1 MSLIELYNY
10 FNNEVADP
18 RTNSWF
24 LVSSPVPVILATL
37 SYLYFVLQCGPRYM
51 KDKPPYKLKGF
62 IMCYNIFQIV
72 TNAWIVYALLEAGW
86 YKDYFLSCVHE
97 ERYMKTPQ
105 GYKFANITWYILC
118 LKIIDFIEAGVF
130 VLRKKQNQV
139 SFLHLYHHV
148 STVAIIWL
156 SNKYFVTGMAM
167 TIPVVNCSVHV
178 VMYTYYLLSSFGP
191 SMQKLTAPVK
201 PLITIMQMV
210 QFVILMVYSF
220 QAFVPGCPGV
230 KINAAMIIVDL
241 IINFV
246 LFYNFYKKNYV
257 EKKKHN

>member
-1 MSLIELYNY
+1 MSLTELYNY
-10 FNNEVADP
+10 FNTEVADP

-51 KDKPPYKLKGF
+51 ETRRSYNLKGF
-62 IMCYNIFQIV
+62 IKCYNIFQIV
-72 TNAWIVYALLEAGW
+72 TNAWIVYEILEAGW
-86 YKDYFLSCVHE
+86 YSDYFLSCIRE

-105 GYKFANITWYILC
+105 GYRFTNIMWYILC
-118 LKIIDFIEAGVF
+118 LKIIDFIETGVF

-148 STVAIIWL
+148 STVLL
-156 SNKYFVTGMAM
+156 SWICVKYFINGMSM
-167 TIPVVNCSVHV
+167 TPFIVNCSVHV
-178 VMYTYYLLSSFGP
+178 IMYTYYFLSSFGP
-191 SMQKLTAPVK
+191 SMQTLTAPIK

-210 QFVILMVYSF
+210 QFVVLIVYSF
-220 QAFVPGCPGV
+220 QAFVPGCPGQ
-230 KINAAMIIVDL
+230 KINSGIMIVDL
-241 IINFV
+241 IINFF

-257 EKKKHN
+257 EKKKRN

>member
-1 MSLIELYNY
+1 MNLIEWYNY
-10 FNNEVADP
+10 VNTELADP

-24 LVSSPVPVILATL
+24 LVSSPVPIILISL

-62 IMCYNIFQIV
+62 IKCYNIFQIV

-86 YKDYFLSCVHE
+86 YNDYFLYCVHE
-97 ERYMKTPQ
+97 ESYLKTVQ
-105 GYKFANITWYILC
+105 GYKFTNTTWYILC
-118 LKIIDFIEAGVF
+118 LKIIDFIETGVF

-148 STVAIIWL
+148 STALFSWL
-156 SNKYFVTGMAM
+156 CAKYFISGMGM
-167 TIPVVNCSVHV
+167 TIPLVNCAIHAI
-178 VMYTYYLLSSFGP
+178 MYTYYLLSSFGP

-201 PLITIMQMV
+201 PLITTIQMV
-210 QFVILMVYSF
+210 QFVFLILYSA
-220 QAFVPGCPGV
+220 QAFVPGCPGQR
-230 KINAAMIIVDL
+230 INAGILIVNL
-241 IINFV
+241 MINFI

-257 EKKKHN
+257 DKVKQK